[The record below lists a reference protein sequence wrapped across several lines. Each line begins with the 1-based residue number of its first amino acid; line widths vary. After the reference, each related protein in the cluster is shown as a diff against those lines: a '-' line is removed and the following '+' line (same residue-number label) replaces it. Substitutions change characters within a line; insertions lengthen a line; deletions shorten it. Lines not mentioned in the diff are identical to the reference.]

1 MIPMRT
7 SSVFKS
13 RWMALIWAAGIIWFA
28 LDIAGSHKPAAA
40 TSNKQ
45 AAATATGLTDSDGQP
60 SGDDGAKAAAHA
72 LGL

>member
-13 RWMALIWAAGIIWFA
+13 RWMALLWAAGIIWFA
-28 LDIAGSHKPAAA
+28 LDIAGSHKSAASA
-40 TSNKQ
+40 SNNQ
-45 AAATATGLTDSDGQP
+45 ASSETGLTDADGQP
-60 SGDDGAKAAAHA
+60 VSNDDVKTAADA

>member
-28 LDIAGSHKPAAA
+28 YDFAGAQPQADNSSTNAEQPTGESGTTITDDQK
-40 TSNKQ
+40 KQ
-45 AAATATGLTDSDGQP
+45 I
-60 SGDDGAKAAAHA
+60 DDALKAF
-72 LGL
+72 